1 MVLQIDW
8 FNIFHEEEN
17 TKIFIFITLIVGL
30 RDQIVKYLK
39 TPIGHRACGKYKC
52 AI

>member
-30 RDQIVKYLK
+30 RDQIVKY
-39 TPIGHRACGKYKC
+39 TENTNRTSCMW
-52 AI
+52 